1 MFGSVGLAKFLKGVL
16 YVNAA
21 LAIVLANN
29 FFQLLP
35 DIPVISTVSISVIAV
50 SAFLFLVGQT
60 KLFPWLCGLPIVWRM
75 FPNIEGEYEVEISSN
90 WSIIKT
96 RNEGREPEVSPE
108 GDVALFKKM
117 GIAKITAR
125 LTRIDMSLTM
135 NDRYLTSETVACS
148 MQRDE
153 GEHKPVLFYVYEG
166 DVATPKN
173 TDSQRHLGAARI
185 AIPLERRPIVL
196 EGNYWTDRNWHKG
209 LNTAGRIR
217 LRRTQSVAPQ
227 YIEA

>member
-21 LAIVLANN
+21 LAIMLANN

-35 DIPVISTVSISVIAV
+35 DIPDISTVSISVIAV

-60 KLFPWLCGLPIVWRM
+60 KFFPWLCGLPIVWRL

-96 RNEGREPEVSPE
+96 RNEGRKPDVSPE

-117 GIAKITAR
+117 GIANITAR

-135 NDRYLTSETVACS
+135 DDRYLTSETVACS

-185 AIPLERRPIVL
+185 AIPLERRPMVL

-209 LNTAGRIR
+209 LNTAGHIR
-217 LRRTQSVAPQ
+217 LRRT
-227 YIEA
+227 